1 MPPHP
6 TLMGPSA
13 SAPDTFAGRTLLVSN
28 RLPVSVAGKGAKA
41 RLVASSGGLVT
52 GLMPVHES
60 GEGLWIGNLDV
71 PKHAPADIGH
81 ALKARRL
88 VCVPLDKDD
97 AQRHYEG
104 YSNQVLWPL
113 CHYMVDHIDFNGP
126 DYDAYARVNTAF
138 ADAVA
143 AHARPGDR
151 IWVHDYHLMLLPQ
164 MLRERLPDVTIGFFL
179 HIPFPS
185 SEVFRALPRKEDILR
200 GLLGANLIGLHTY
213 DDARH
218 VTNALRRVLGVEFD
232 ASWQHQGKNPCK
244 VGVFPLGVDTAMHA
258 RLGASP
264 DVAEHVRK
272 LRERIGPRRVI
283 LGVDRMDYTKGLPQR
298 LDGFAALLTAQP
310 HWQDD
315 AVLLQLA
322 VPSRAS
328 MASYQALKEQV
339 EQRVG
344 QINGLMQ
351 AVDGNSPVRYFYRS
365 VSPEELTAL
374 YLLADVMLVTPLR
387 DGMNLVAK
395 EYVACR
401 QNDTGVLVLSEFAG
415 AAAELEEALIVNPY
429 DRGSLGVA
437 LDVALTMPKAQVAA
451 RMQAL
456 RGRVQS
462 NSVHH
467 WVKRFLA
474 ALTQAQQQ
482 IADVAAPVP
491 TEPHAPLLQQDFTQ
505 ARRALLAL
513 DYDGTLAAFTGNIE
527 DAAPTAELIALLG
540 DLSAL
545 PGVDVAIISGRS
557 ADNLARWL
565 GHLPLHL
572 VGEHGFH
579 VRLKG
584 AQTFAPTLKNPDL
597 SWQREA
603 REVMADWMSR
613 TRGATIENKPVSV
626 VWHYRRA
633 EPAQGLYATREL
645 EAQLRQRLAGHKVS
659 FLAGNKVLEVRAQGF
674 DKGLALARLRE
685 TLGPFDFVLA
695 MGDDTTDEDM
705 FRQLHV
711 GGRRATDRLDQKKT
725 KIALWSVQVG
735 DGGPADK
742 PTTAAFRVPR
752 VASAQHLLFELLRV
766 RRKPPR
772 TA

>member
-1 MPPHP
+1 MP
-6 TLMGPSA
+6 TSKLSVGPSTNL
-13 SAPDTFAGRTLLVSN
+13 SDTFTGRTLLVSN
-28 RLPVSVAGKGAKA
+28 RLPVSVEGKGPKA

-52 GLMPVHES
+52 GLGPVHEG

-71 PKHAPADIGH
+71 PKSVPPAIGE
-81 ALKARRL
+81 ALVARRL
-88 VCVPLDKDD
+88 ICVPLDKDD

-113 CHYMVDHIDFNGP
+113 CHYMVDHVDFSGP
-126 DYDAYARVNTAF
+126 DYEAYARVNQAF
-138 ADAVA
+138 ADVVA
-143 AHARPGDR
+143 AHAKAGDR

-164 MLRERLPDVTIGFFL
+164 LLRERLPDVTIGFFL

-185 SEVFRALPRKEDILR
+185 SEVFRILPRKEDILR

-218 VTNALRRVLGVEFD
+218 LTNALRRVLGVEFD
-232 ASWQHQGKNPCK
+232 NSWQHQGKNPCK
-244 VGVFPLGVDTAMHA
+244 VGVFPLGVDTAMHQ
-258 RLGASP
+258 RLAQTP
-264 DVAEHVRK
+264 AVDEHMRK
-272 LRERIGPRRVI
+272 LRERLGPRRVL

-298 LDGFAALLTAQP
+298 LDGFASLLRAHP

-328 MASYQALKEQV
+328 LASYQTLKEQV
-339 EQRVG
+339 EQQVG
-344 QINGLMQ
+344 QINGSMQ

-374 YLLADVMLVTPLR
+374 YLIADVMLVTPLR

-395 EYVACR
+395 EYLACR
-401 QNDTGVLVLSEFAG
+401 TDDTGVLVLSEFAG

-429 DRGSLGVA
+429 DPDSMGVA
-437 LDVALTMPKAQVAA
+437 LNEALTMPPADVAA
-451 RMQAL
+451 RMGAL
-456 RGRVQS
+456 RARVRA
-462 NSVHH
+462 NTVHH
-467 WVKRFLA
+467 WVKRFLV
-474 ALTQAQQQ
+474 ALSQAQQTRPDA
-482 IADVAAPVP
+482 IAEQLS
-491 TEPHAPLLQQDFTQ
+491 EPNAPLLRQDFAQ
-505 ARRALLAL
+505 APKALLAL
-513 DYDGTLAAFTGNIE
+513 DYDGTLAPFAGNIE
-527 DAAPTAELIALLG
+527 DAAPSAELLALLA
-540 DLSAL
+540 DLSSL
-545 PGVDVAIISGRS
+545 PGVEVAIISGRS
-557 ADNLARWL
+557 ADNLQRWL

-572 VGEHGFH
+572 IGEHGYH
-579 VRLKG
+579 VRYKG
-584 AQTFAPTLKNPDL
+584 AAVFTTTLKNADL
-597 SWQREA
+597 SWQQEA
-603 REVMADWMSR
+603 RELMADWMSR

-645 EAQLRQRLAGHKVS
+645 EMQLRQRLAGHQVS
-659 FLAGNKVLEVRAQGF
+659 FLAGNKVLEVRASGF
-674 DKGLALARLRE
+674 DKGLALKRLRE
-685 TLGPFDFVLA
+685 DLGPFAFVLA

-711 GGRRATDRLDQKKT
+711 GGRRAADRLHQKKA

-735 DGGPADK
+735 DGGPAAK
-742 PTTAAFRVPR
+742 PTAAAFRVPK
-752 VASAQHLLFELLRV
+752 VQAAQHLLFELLQA
-766 RRKPPR
+766 RRGPPS